1 MSSGT
6 IIIVIVIVTIIIL
19 AYVLSILARKR
30 NETLLDQL
38 EERKEVLFNLPV
50 NDEIEE
56 VKNMHL
62 IGQSQ
67 VAFREWNQK
76 WVDLSLNS
84 FSDIENQIFET
95 EGFNQSFRFVKAKNA
110 IENIETQIELVSHDI
125 EEIRQAMSDLKTQEA
140 KNSGR
145 VHHALDLFDSL
156 QQTLS
161 ENEASYGSTLPE
173 LQKQFKHIETEF
185 SEFVTLNTSGDPI
198 EASAILDKTEE
209 HMIALKQIMDR
220 LPALMEKLVTTMPEQ
235 LSDLNS
241 GYKKLLEENYQFPEE
256 NVEVRLQDIRI
267 AIKDNLLTTV
277 EFELDQAD
285 AENERIQDEID
296 SLYEVFTK
304 EISAKQEVAKMSKV
318 LPDYLEHI
326 QASQEKLEAEVDR
339 LREKYYL
346 SDSKLGQIQ
355 TVKTNFEELKADVQ
369 YKIENINQPDVPY
382 SEIFDHFKTTKLQ
395 LSDIEE
401 DQISLAEYLNAQ
413 EIQEAKARNQANAFV
428 NKLHTI
434 KRYMEKHNLPGI
446 PQSFMNLFFSTS
458 HKVEELMEL
467 LDPERLDVE
476 AVTRQLDVAQTA
488 MDELE
493 SETYQIVQ
501 DASLTEQLLQ
511 YSNRY
516 RSQEPNIQT
525 SFDEALSA
533 FEVRFD
539 YALAFKII
547 SEALE
552 NVEPGVAERFVK
564 SYQRTRESIT
574 F

>member
-318 LPDYLEHI
+318 LPDYLGHI

-369 YKIENINQPDVPY
+369 YKIENMNQPDVPY
-382 SEIFDHFKTTKLQ
+382 SEILEHFKTTKLQ

-434 KRYMEKHNLPGI
+434 KRYMEKRNLPGI

>member
-1 MSSGT
+1 MSSGA
-6 IIIVIVIVTIIIL
+6 IIIIIVIVTIIIL

-38 EERKEVLFNLPV
+38 EERKEALFNLPV

-84 FSDIENQIFET
+84 FADIENQIFET
-95 EGFNQSFRFVKAKNA
+95 EGFNQSFRFLKAKNA
-110 IENIETQIELVSHDI
+110 IENIDSQINLVSHDI
-125 EEIRQAMSDLKTQEA
+125 EEIRQAMSDLKTQEE

-145 VHHALDLFDSL
+145 VHHALDLFDGL
-156 QQTLS
+156 QQTLA

-173 LQKQFKHIETEF
+173 LQKQFKHIESEF

-220 LPALMEKLVTTMPEQ
+220 VPGLIEKLVTTMPEQ
-235 LSDLNS
+235 LEDLQS

-256 NVEVRLQDIRI
+256 NIEVRLQDIRS
-267 AIKDNLLTTV
+267 AIKDNLNTTV
-277 EFELDQAD
+277 DFELDQAD

-296 SLYEVFTK
+296 NLYQIFTK
-304 EISAKQEVAKMSKV
+304 EIEAKQEVAKLSKI
-318 LPDYLEHI
+318 LPDYLNHI
-326 QASQEKLEAEVDR
+326 QSSQDTLQSEVER
-339 LREKYYL
+339 LRQAFFL

-355 TVKTNFEELKADVQ
+355 TVKNSFEELKADVH
-369 YKIENINQPDVPY
+369 YKIERMNQPDIPY
-382 SEIFDHFKTTKLQ
+382 SDILESFKAAKLQ

-401 DQISLAEYLNAQ
+401 DQIGLAEYLNAQ
-413 EIQEAKARNQANAFV
+413 ETQEANARQQAGSFV

-434 KRYMEKHNLPGI
+434 KRYMEKRNLPGI
-446 PQSFMNLFFSTS
+446 PKSFMTLFFTTS
-458 HKVEELMEL
+458 DKVESLMEAL
-467 LDPERLDVE
+467 EPERIDME
-476 AVTRQLDVAQTA
+476 AIKRQLDLAQIA

-493 SETYQIVQ
+493 AETYQIVQ

-516 RSQEPNIQT
+516 RSQDPNIQT
-525 SFDEALSA
+525 AFDDALASFE
-533 FEVRFD
+533 RHFD
-539 YALAFKII
+539 YGSSFATI
-547 SEALE
+547 STALE
-552 NVEPGVAERFVK
+552 NVEPGVTERFVK

>member
-256 NVEVRLQDIRI
+256 NVEVRLQDIRM

-355 TVKTNFEELKADVQ
+355 TVKTNFGEFKADVQ
-369 YKIENINQPDVPY
+369 YKIENMNQPDVPY
-382 SEIFDHFKTTKLQ
+382 SEILDHFKTTRLQ

-413 EIQEAKARNQANAFV
+413 EIQEVKARNQANAFV

-434 KRYMEKHNLPGI
+434 KRYMEKRNLPGI

-533 FEVRFD
+533 FETRFD